1 MDVGAIKGD
10 IMFLGLKGIIAAIF
24 SVVLD
29 LIWFLF
35 CSISAALLS
44 IGPMYLAI
52 LVSPMW
58 LLVYVIEIFIV
69 MLIFK

>member
-1 MDVGAIKGD
+1 MFVGL
-10 IMFLGLKGIIAAIF
+10 MSIIVAIF
-24 SVVLD
+24 GVVLD

-35 CSISAALLS
+35 CSFSAALLS

-69 MLIFK
+69 ILIFR

>member
-1 MDVGAIKGD
+1 
-10 IMFLGLKGIIAAIF
+10 MFLRLMSVIVIILG
-24 SVVLD
+24 VVLD

-35 CSISAALLS
+35 CSISAVLLS

-69 MLIFK
+69 ILIFR

>member
-1 MDVGAIKGD
+1 
-10 IMFLGLKGIIAAIF
+10 MFLGLMSVIVIILG
-24 SVVLD
+24 VVLD

-35 CSISAALLS
+35 CLISAALLS

-69 MLIFK
+69 ILIFR